1 MNVCD
6 AAVPLLYVLMGSLI
20 QRTDLA
26 KCHVVLV
33 PAGVI
38 LASTAEAV
46 GAAPKSVTR
55 AAVWVDVGAASASQ
69 RSHDVVA
76 LNAIHGWH
84 DAGQHRGVTSELGGG
99 LSFIEA
105 PLVQR
110 IALQEVR
117 LLAMFTHSKPDR
129 VRAVFERI
137 YLPQR
142 VVWILLS
149 WEQYLIDFEEGLLI
163 VHEQIKEV
171 IAVLRCEL

>member
-1 MNVCD
+1 
-6 AAVPLLYVLMGSLI
+6 MGSLI

-33 PAGVI
+33 PTGVI

-76 LNAIHGWH
+76 LNAIHGRH

-105 PLVQR
+105 PLVQ
-110 IALQEVR
+110 
-117 LLAMFTHSKPDR
+117 
-129 VRAVFERI
+129 
-137 YLPQR
+137 
-142 VVWILLS
+142 
-149 WEQYLIDFEEGLLI
+149 
-163 VHEQIKEV
+163 
-171 IAVLRCEL
+171 